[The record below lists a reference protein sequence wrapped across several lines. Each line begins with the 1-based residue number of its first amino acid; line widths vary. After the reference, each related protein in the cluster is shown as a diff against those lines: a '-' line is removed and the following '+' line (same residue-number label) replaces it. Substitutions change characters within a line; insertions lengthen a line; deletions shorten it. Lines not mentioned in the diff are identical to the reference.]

1 MFQARAAGSAWS
13 LLGPVGSSKP
23 STQEQASLMDETG
36 KCMAGADL
44 QCSFEHLKAEC
55 MSVTRAV

>member
-1 MFQARAAGSAWS
+1 MFQARAAGSAWR

-23 STQEQASLMDETG
+23 STQEQPSLMDVTG

-44 QCSFEHLKAEC
+44 QCSL
-55 MSVTRAV
+55 ST